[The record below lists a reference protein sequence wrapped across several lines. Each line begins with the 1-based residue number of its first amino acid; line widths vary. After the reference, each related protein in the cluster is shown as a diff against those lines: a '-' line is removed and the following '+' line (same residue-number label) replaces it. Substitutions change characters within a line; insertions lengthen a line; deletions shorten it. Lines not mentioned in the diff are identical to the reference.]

1 VKFWIRQFSLKNDE
15 VLLGATRSWRRKFL
29 RKTSKKI
36 MIFCKKIGSP
46 GIEGKMYTVGLVL
59 GFWTKNGVYF
69 LEIIRSRF
77 LPAIGCL

>member
-1 VKFWIRQFSLKNDE
+1 VNFWINQFSLKNGE

-29 RKTSKKI
+29 RKFSEKK
-36 MIFCKKIGSP
+36 MSFCKNLGVL
-46 GIEGKMYTVGLVL
+46 GLRGKMYTVGLVL
-59 GFWTKNGVYF
+59 GFWTKNGVSF